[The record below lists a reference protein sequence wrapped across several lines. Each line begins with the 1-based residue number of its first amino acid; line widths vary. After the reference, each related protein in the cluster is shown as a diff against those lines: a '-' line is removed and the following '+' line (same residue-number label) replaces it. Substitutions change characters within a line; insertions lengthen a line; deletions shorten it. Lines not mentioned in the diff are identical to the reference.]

1 MAEAKTQR
9 WSTLTDHKATFAPGS
24 PVELIKRMAVAER
37 LVLQT
42 TPYAENPITAVFT
55 LKGIDVAM
63 APLAKGC
70 GWTLSGA

>member
-1 MAEAKTQR
+1 
-9 WSTLTDHKATFAPGS
+9 
-24 PVELIKRMAVAER
+24 MAVAER